1 MDECN
6 NTHFNVKHSMMNT
19 DYLSPM
25 YELHYWQDIQW
36 SAFNSKY
43 FQRFA
48 HWNQIAEVK
57 KSVWSIMFSISHFLW
72 DPSIIRSW
80 MYSFSKYVLLC
91 MEADIDTVEVLDYKM
106 INKTNNPSSLCLPS
120 RESIR
125 ASRKGRRRILMIH
138 AGSKRVFHMKGA
150 ARAMPVTLI
159 TKCRTPVAFLMP
171 TQSFWK
177 KRWQKFG
184 TTFQIQTLYMLYPIL
199 LLLNILP
206 FQGRG

>member
-1 MDECN
+1 MLFLYKFLQLIYYYGVFVSILTMLLKQNHDSLMSAFHFLQRKRALNMDECN
-6 NTHFNVKHSMMNT
+6 NTHFNVKHSMVNT

-80 MYSFSKYVLLC
+80 MYSFNKYVLLC

-106 INKTNNPSSLCLPS
+106 INKTN
-120 RESIR
+120 
-125 ASRKGRRRILMIH
+125 
-138 AGSKRVFHMKGA
+138 
-150 ARAMPVTLI
+150 T
-159 TKCRTPVAFLMP
+159 
-171 TQSFWK
+171 
-177 KRWQKFG
+177 
-184 TTFQIQTLYMLYPIL
+184 PIL
-199 LLLNILP
+199 SVFTI
-206 FQGRG
+206 QGVY